1 MRKRFGAQRH
11 FLQTKG
17 SEADLRAEPPAAK
30 AEESRTKPK
39 CLSGLERSD
48 IKKDLLPGRQ
58 KAESPQW
65 IQLSS
70 RLKSRRSCRLNE
82 LLILCRSV

>member
-1 MRKRFGAQRH
+1 
-11 FLQTKG
+11 
-17 SEADLRAEPPAAK
+17 LRAEPVAARQK
-30 AEESRTKPK
+30 NLRGKPERI
-39 CLSGLERSD
+39 SGLERSD
-48 IKKDLLPGRQ
+48 KIEDTIKKAFCRARQ

-82 LLILCRSV
+82 LLILCRTV